1 MVSVAGEGH
10 PDGGENGSTSEY
22 AQADELSSD
31 VEPDSDQ
38 CIESSSQAGS
48 LSQISE
54 PAEHKGRD
62 GYYFRYNVHVLAD
75 ESATPLA
82 KVKLSNKLRMTNLV
96 IEEGLG
102 LCRVYNLVKEN
113 KDTAN
118 SLYKCMKCTNLS
130 RTSAVKFSVHVSCF
144 DGEVE
149 ETRGEHHSL
158 CFPVPVAQIKAQEV
172 DREQRTKLRKG
183 FKTPRQAYEE
193 VCRLVHFMK

>member
-1 MVSVAGEGH
+1 MT
-10 PDGGENGSTSEY
+10 STLITKRLLFQSPVKDILM
-22 AQADELSSD
+22 AVRTVRPLT
-31 VEPDSDQ
+31 
-38 CIESSSQAGS
+38 
-48 LSQISE
+48 
-54 PAEHKGRD
+54 
-62 GYYFRYNVHVLAD
+62 D

-193 VCRLVHFMK
+193 GQAKAEALGADVLHYYPSWQRVRSSYYALAKKRNMK